1 MKLNTKTK
9 SGFVG
14 CASSAAALSLVAMAM
29 LCPGVDGVFA
39 ESCPNGAETCSTQP
53 GDITVGFNVQAV
65 SEGDNGDL
73 LLKTGNLNVSFT
85 VNPYIEIS
93 QNPTDVAVTADNPTA
108 SGVTKTGKTD
118 FAVRTNSSTG
128 FDVYVTADN
137 KLLSPADSSNTAAIN
152 PISASNTALTAFGAN
167 TWGYAVTNRGTDP
180 TTYRSINDATKA
192 YGLGTFSSTATN
204 LQLNFGTKVTDTLPA
219 DTYSTTIKVSAVLS
233 GAEVASLAGSEPV
246 AQEEYVA
253 EDDSTEAYSYD
264 DYSYDAYDY
273 GYVDEYYYYDDYEY

>member
-14 CASSAAALSLVAMAM
+14 CASGATVLGLVAMAM

-39 ESCPNGAETCSTQP
+39 ADSTHT
-53 GDITVGFNVQAV
+53 GDITVGFDVQAV

-93 QNPTDVAVTADNPTA
+93 QNPQDVAVTAANPTSA
-108 SGVTKTGKTD
+108 GVTQTGSTP

-137 KLLSPADSSNTAAIN
+137 KLLSPADNTNPAAIN
-152 PISASNTALTAFGAN
+152 PITASNTALASFAKN
-167 TWGYAVTNRGTDP
+167 TWGYAVTASGTNP
-180 TTYRSINDATKA
+180 TSYRSINDATKA
-192 YGLGTFSSTATN
+192 FSKNSFSSTATN
-204 LQLNFGTKVTDTLPA
+204 LQLNFGTKVDDTLPA
-219 DTYSTTIKVSAVLS
+219 DTYSTTVKVSAVLS
-233 GAEVASLAGSEPV
+233 GAEVASLVADEPAMLNDEGFAV
-246 AQEEYVA
+246 
-253 EDDSTEAYSYD
+253 EDDYGVETYGYD
-264 DYSYDAYDY
+264 DY
-273 GYVDEYYYYDDYEY
+273 GYEY

>member
-39 ESCPNGAETCSTQP
+39 ADSTQEA
-53 GDITVGFNVQAV
+53 GDITVGFNVQEV
-65 SEGDNGDL
+65 GSGDSDL

-137 KLLSPADSSNTAAIN
+137 KQLSPADGSNTAAIN
-152 PISASNTALTAFGAN
+152 PISASNTELAKFGAN

-180 TTYRSINDATKA
+180 TAYRSINDATKA

-233 GAEVASLAGSEPV
+233 GAEVASLADSEPV

-273 GYVDEYYYYDDYEY
+273 GYADEYYYYDDYEY